1 MKNGIT
7 KLLISTGIGAAAMYY
22 LDPERGP
29 YRRSKARDQ
38 LVHARHTVKHG
49 SGVVAR
55 DLCNRTQGLA
65 ARLRSLST
73 SKPKQQPSDDVI
85 VERVRAH
92 LGRVVT
98 HPHAIHVEAN
108 NGVVTLTGPILQ
120 AEVPLLIDCAL
131 GVRGVRD
138 IQNRLESHAEADNI
152 PALQGEAL
160 RPIKRGGFMQTNW
173 SPTTRA
179 IGGAGGAIA
188 ALSGFRRRGLAGM
201 LMGTGG
207 LLLLTRAAANIET
220 RRLFGGVRRRAVDI
234 RKNIRINAPVEQV
247 FDHWNDFANF
257 PTFMKHVRHV
267 RRVETGEGRERWRW
281 TVTGPTGTEVAFDA
295 VVTLRED
302 NQLIAW
308 RTEPGSLVQHAGGV
322 EFQDNRD
329 GSTTVKVRM
338 SYNPA
343 AGAVGH
349 AIAWL
354 LGADPRRQMNDDLL
368 RMKSYLETGKV
379 PHDAAERPAEAP
391 RTLQ

>member
-1 MKNGIT
+1 MRKGIR
-7 KLLISTGIGAAAMYY
+7 LLISTGIGAAAMYY

-29 YRRSKARDQ
+29 YRRAKARDQ
-38 LVHARHTVKHG
+38 LAHARHTVKHG

-55 DLCNRTQGLA
+55 DLCNRTQGLTSK
-65 ARLRSLST
+65 LRSWST
-73 SKPKQQPSDDVI
+73 SNPKQPTDEVI

-98 HPHAIHVEAN
+98 HPHAVHVEAN
-108 NGVVTLTGPILQ
+108 NGVVTLAGPILQ
-120 AEVPLLIDCAL
+120 AEVPLLIDCVL
-131 GVRGVRD
+131 GVQGVRD
-138 IQNRLESHAEADNI
+138 VQNRLQPHAEADNI

-160 RPIKRGGFMQTNW
+160 RPVKRSGFMQTNW
-173 SPTTRA
+173 SPAARA
-179 IGGAGGAIA
+179 IGGTGGAIA
-188 ALSGFRRRGLAGM
+188 AVCGFGRRSLAGM
-201 LMGTGG
+201 LVGTGG
-207 LLLLTRAAANIET
+207 LLLLTRAATNLEM

-247 FDHWNDFANF
+247 FDHWNDFENF

-281 TVTGPTGTEVAFDA
+281 TVTGPTGTEVEFDT
-295 VVTLRED
+295 VVTLREE

-308 RTEPGSLVQHAGGV
+308 RSEQGALVHHAGGV
-322 EFQDNRD
+322 EFQANRD

-349 AIAWL
+349 AVAWL
-354 LGADPRRQMNDDLL
+354 LGADPKRQMNDDLL
-368 RMKSYLETGKV
+368 RMKSFLETGKV
-379 PHDAAERPAEAP
+379 PHDAAEQPAEAP